1 MRKHFLLIALIC
13 TIFVA
18 CGPKPELPTVA
29 TVAVDYITENSA
41 SCAGEVVDDGNAD
54 IITQGFCWSTEQNP
68 TLHDNV
74 VEGGYTEL
82 LQREKAAPVYFSAD
96 LSGLLPSTEYY
107 VRAYATNSEGTAY
120 GENINFVTLEATP
133 EEPETPVDPEL
144 PVDPETPEL
153 PETQYEYVD
162 LGLPSGVKWATYNIG
177 ATKPEEFG
185 EHYAWGEIET
195 KEYYESSN
203 CTSYY
208 KDLGDISGN
217 PEYDVVA
224 AKWGGEW
231 RTPRLED
238 MYELVTQCE
247 WIWANSGYNVVSKT
261 NGNHIFLPA
270 SGFMKGTEVYD
281 KGTFGYYWTSTPY
294 SEEID
299 GGTNSNTKAC
309 YLDFS
314 KNYYITD
321 WGLRRNGSTIRPV
334 FGGKAPNTPGI

>member
-13 TIFVA
+13 SIFVA

-82 LQREKAAPVYFSAD
+82 LQREKTAPVYFSAD

-120 GENINFVTLEATP
+120 GDNLRFVTLEEIP
-133 EEPETPVDPEL
+133 EDP
-144 PVDPETPEL
+144 
-153 PETQYEYVD
+153 YNGHEYVD
-162 LGLPSGVKWATYNIG
+162 MGFPSGVKWATCNVG
-177 ATKPEEFG
+177 ATTPDGYG

-195 KEYYESSN
+195 KEEYTWQNGN
-203 CTSYY
+203 CLTYG
-208 KDLGDISGN
+208 KKLDDISGN
-217 PEYDVVA
+217 PEYDVA
-224 AKWGGEW
+224 TAKWGEKW
-231 RTPRLED
+231 RMPRLQD
-238 MYELVTQCE
+238 MYELITQSD
-247 WIWANSGYNVVSKT
+247 WIWAKVNGVNGWNVVSKI

-270 SGFMKGTEVYD
+270 AGFMNTIAASYQGTEGVLD
-281 KGTFGYYWTSTPY
+281 QNKWGYYWTSTPY
-294 SEEID
+294 DDEHID
-299 GGTNSNTKAC
+299 KEACNFVLSSGGYQTEV
-309 YLDFS
+309 
-314 KNYYITD
+314 
-321 WGLRRNGSTIRPV
+321 GLRYSGFSIRPV
-334 FGGKAPNTPGI
+334 TD